1 MMPEENHGAPEESR
15 PPAQPEEHHEPPH
28 ESWAD
33 QIHAAAADP
42 AIVGTAGLLV
52 GGVSPVAG
60 LALGLKAAHEEQSM
74 GQRTSLVT
82 KLAIGR
88 GVLGL
93 IIGAVLLVVFLVIFF
108 TVMSTMHHIGSPGL
122 GGNFGVTCANAPKPP
137 NGSGISWTC
146 SNGVWIGTGN

>member
-1 MMPEENHGAPEESR
+1 MHS
-15 PPAQPEEHHEPPH
+15 EEHHEPPH
-28 ESWAD
+28 ETWAD
-33 QIHAAAADP
+33 QLHSVAADP

-60 LALGLKAAHEEQSM
+60 LALGLKAAHEEQAM

-93 IIGAVLLVVFLVIFF
+93 IIGAILLVVFLVVFF
-108 TVMSTMHHIGSPGL
+108 TVISTMHHMGSPGL
-122 GGNFGVTCANAPKPP
+122 GNNFGLTCSNLTKPST
-137 NGSGISWTC
+137 GGGINWTC
-146 SNGVWIGTGN
+146 SNGVWIGIGN